1 MILSV
6 IALTLLA
13 IFGIIYYELKL
24 IETKEIKDKQ
34 DYSRKQLIIDAKSK
48 KNYYRPTF

>member
-24 IETKEIKDKQ
+24 IKTKEIQ
-34 DYSRKQLIIDAKSK
+34 DQQNYSRKKYIIDAKSK
-48 KNYYRPTF
+48 KDYYRPTF